1 MRRSLR
7 KHLASVWPRREQ
19 KSHLER
25 PEAVGVELGVEEVFG
40 EVEGALKRGLEGV
53 DDAENA
59 EEVPERLERVWSMFL
74 RD

>member
-25 PEAVGVELGVEEVFG
+25 REAVGVVMGVEDLFG
-40 EVEGALKRGLEGV
+40 EVEGDLKRCLEGL

-59 EEVPERLERVWSMFL
+59 EEVPERLEAVCVICC
-74 RD
+74 